1 MTKMA
6 RYRDETASPPRSLRE
21 KIGRDFPFVDE
32 NLFEKSAVLKI
43 LQFGI
48 II

>member
-6 RYRDETASPPRSLRE
+6 RYRDETASPPRSLWE

-48 II
+48 TI